1 VPNNHPDYE
10 RTFQRIATILDV
22 IVETQNRQAA
32 AQERL
37 DTTVGR
43 IADAHERLDTTV
55 GRIADAHERLD
66 ATVGRIADAIERLTL
81 KSIETEDKLNGLIDL
96 MNRHV
101 AEDHG
106 GTR

>member
-1 VPNNHPDYE
+1 MPNNHPDYE

-55 GRIADAHERLD
+55 GRIADA
-66 ATVGRIADAIERLTL
+66 IERLTL

>member
-1 VPNNHPDYE
+1 MPHNHPDYE
-10 RTFQRIATILDV
+10 QTFQRIATILDV

-43 IADAHERLDTTV
+43 IADAHERL
-55 GRIADAHERLD
+55 
-66 ATVGRIADAIERLTL
+66 TL

>member
-1 VPNNHPDYE
+1 MPNNHPDYE

-43 IADAHERLDTTV
+43 IADAHERM
-55 GRIADAHERLD
+55 D

>member
-1 VPNNHPDYE
+1 MPNNHPDYE

-43 IADAHERLDTTV
+43 IADAHERM
-55 GRIADAHERLD
+55 D

-81 KSIETEDKLNGLIDL
+81 KSIETGDKLNGLIGL